1 MDVAVLGAGSIGSLL
16 GGLLAREHPVT
27 LVGRETHV
35 TAVRRDGL
43 TVTGRLEC
51 TVHPE
56 ARTDTAGLDADLVL
70 VTVTAH
76 DVSAAADQLARDADP
91 AVVVPLSNG
100 LGHADTLADRLPG
113 ATALAGTTTY
123 GATLDRPGHVTCTG
137 VGTVTVGA
145 RDGGPS
151 RRAREVAA
159 VFETAGV
166 EATAIG
172 DAPRRGWEKLAVNA
186 GVNAA
191 TALARVENGRL
202 ADGPGRALAHD
213 AARECA
219 RVARAEG
226 IDLSDA
232 AAVDAVDRVVEA
244 TAANRSSMRQDLDA
258 GRRTEVDA
266 INGHVVDRAGAH
278 DLAVPT
284 NETLTRLLRL
294 WERGRGLR
302 R

>member
-166 EATAIG
+166 EATA
-172 DAPRRGWEKLAVNA
+172 
-186 GVNAA
+186 
-191 TALARVENGRL
+191 
-202 ADGPGRALAHD
+202 
-213 AARECA
+213 
-219 RVARAEG
+219 
-226 IDLSDA
+226 
-232 AAVDAVDRVVEA
+232 
-244 TAANRSSMRQDLDA
+244 ANRSSMRQDLDA